1 MGTIY
6 ADLHL
11 LNTRRPELQPITVRA
26 MADTGAVL
34 TCIPKS
40 VAMQLQVDIDG
51 ASRRPTTF
59 ADGSTKMIPYVGP
72 LRFFFKNRAGCPAA
86 CRSAPAHVGPLRFF
100 FKNRES
106 FGGALV
112 MGDEV
117 LLWSVQMED
126 MDVLLFPKERKI
138 DVNPSS
144 PNFPHMIVK

>member
-1 MGTIY
+1 MGLIH
-6 ADLHL
+6 ADIEI
-11 LNTRRPELQPITVRA
+11 LNTRRADLQPITVRA

-34 TCIPKS
+34 TCIPET
-40 VAMQLQVDIDG
+40 VALQLQIDFDS

-59 ADGSTKMIPYVGP
+59 ADGSTKLIPY
-72 LRFFFKNRAGCPAA
+72 
-86 CRSAPAHVGPLRFF
+86 VGPLRFF

-117 LLWSVQMED
+117 LLGSVQMED
-126 MDVLLFPKERKI
+126 MDVMLFPRDRKL
-138 DVNPSS
+138 DVNPAS

>member
-1 MGTIY
+1 MGIIH
-6 ADLHL
+6 ADLQI

-34 TCIPKS
+34 TCIPES

-59 ADGSTKMIPYVGP
+59 ADGSTKMIPYI
-72 LRFFFKNRAGCPAA
+72 
-86 CRSAPAHVGPLRFF
+86 GPLRFF

-117 LLWSVQMED
+117 LLGSVQMED